1 MAERL
6 ARERRARLA
15 AERMLEQKSRELLAA
30 NEKLALHARA
40 ITDQF
45 YEQRQEA
52 ASARSEAATLKGLSS
67 RFVDDLERAH
77 SAAVMAERRLWDS
90 INTINDG
97 FAVFDARQR
106 LVAANR
112 AFLAPF
118 EAVPAV
124 QTGISYTELLRIS
137 AQSGLID
144 LGGESADAWV
154 GRMRARWEGEDIPP
168 IELRFASGVWVRF
181 VDRRARGGDMV
192 TLAVDITGQMRLQ
205 AAIEAIPDGFVLFDA
220 EGRLV
225 MCNERHRALYPESAP
240 ALTPGARFDD
250 ILRFGLRNGQYP
262 EAQGREADWLAER
275 LAAYRRPGQPL
286 EQRLAGRWLRVLERE
301 TPDGGRVGLQ
311 VDITEIKGQ
320 QAALEA
326 ARAGAEAASR
336 AKSAF
341 LANMSHEI
349 RTPMNGVVGMAE
361 LLCDTELTEE
371 QRIFADTIRSSG
383 EALLVIINDILDY
396 SKIEADK
403 LTLHPEPFD
412 LERMIHEVAMLLQP
426 RAQERGLALQVDYD
440 MFLPTRFVG
449 DPGRVRQVLTNLMGN
464 AVKFTGTG
472 HVLVRV
478 TGLEAAGAAGAACDV
493 HVAVEDTGIGIA
505 ADKLDHIF
513 GEFSQVDDAP
523 SRRFEGT
530 GLGLAITR
538 GLIDRMGGAV
548 WVDSEPGRGSCFGF
562 RLRLPVAEP
571 GAQHPDVPVNLRR
584 ALVIDDSMINRRIL
598 DHQLTA
604 AGIAVTACR
613 TGAEALALLG
623 TDPGFDVA
631 LISGELQP
639 AGGMDLAGRIRA
651 AGHRLPM
658 MLLSAN
664 PAKARAEPGA
674 HEVHAVMQSPVL
686 RWDLLHN
693 LAALSGGA
701 RGPDAPP
708 PAPGPVQ
715 GRPMRILSAEDN
727 RTNQLVFAKM
737 LRDLDIELR
746 FADNGREALEI
757 ARAWEPDLVFMDVS
771 MPEMDGREA
780 TRRIRAAEAGGG
792 RHVPIVALTAHA
804 MEGDEASILDAGM
817 DRYLTKPLRKAAITG
832 AIMSFCPQDAR
843 LPTRAPAQG

>member
-1 MAERL
+1 
-6 ARERRARLA
+6 
-15 AERMLEQKSRELLAA
+15 
-30 NEKLALHARA
+30 
-40 ITDQF
+40 
-45 YEQRQEA
+45 
-52 ASARSEAATLKGLSS
+52 
-67 RFVDDLERAH
+67 
-77 SAAVMAERRLWDS
+77 
-90 INTINDG
+90 
-97 FAVFDARQR
+97 
-106 LVAANR
+106 
-112 AFLAPF
+112 
-118 EAVPAV
+118 
-124 QTGISYTELLRIS
+124 
-137 AQSGLID
+137 
-144 LGGESADAWV
+144 
-154 GRMRARWEGEDIPP
+154 
-168 IELRFASGVWVRF
+168 
-181 VDRRARGGDMV
+181 
-192 TLAVDITGQMRLQ
+192 
-205 AAIEAIPDGFVLFDA
+205 
-220 EGRLV
+220 
-225 MCNERHRALYPESAP
+225 
-240 ALTPGARFDD
+240 
-250 ILRFGLRNGQYP
+250 
-262 EAQGREADWLAER
+262 
-275 LAAYRRPGQPL
+275 
-286 EQRLAGRWLRVLERE
+286 
-301 TPDGGRVGLQ
+301 
-311 VDITEIKGQ
+311 
-320 QAALEA
+320 
-326 ARAGAEAASR
+326 
-336 AKSAF
+336 
-341 LANMSHEI
+341 
-349 RTPMNGVVGMAE
+349 
-361 LLCDTELTEE
+361 
-371 QRIFADTIRSSG
+371 
-383 EALLVIINDILDY
+383 
-396 SKIEADK
+396 
-403 LTLHPEPFD
+403 
-412 LERMIHEVAMLLQP
+412 
-426 RAQERGLALQVDYD
+426 

-464 AVKFTGTG
+464 AVKFTETG

-478 TGLEAAGAAGAACDV
+478 TGLEAAGGACDV

-715 GRPMRILSAEDN
+715 GRAMRILSAEDN

-780 TRRIRAAEAGGG
+780 TRRIRAAEAGSG

-832 AIMSFCPQDAR
+832 AILAFCPQDAR
-843 LPTRAPAQG
+843 LPTRAPG